1 MSKNLTSGKPFQ
13 QIVGFLGTVCAGSA
27 LMQIYSAVSTLITG
41 HYLGV
46 DAIGGISSA
55 GQISGMV
62 QGFLVALM
70 CGFAIPMTK
79 AFGADDRE
87 RICRYLWWG
96 LILGL
101 SLSLLAVLILL
112 PLRDI
117 LLHAIKLPQEN
128 YASGSSYLLWA
139 VLAIPPIVLYNLT
152 FYICHALGDG
162 KLAASSQGVVAAL
175 TLISEILFL
184 VVLGWDA
191 AGVAVATLVSNAAGG
206 IMTLVVLLRKNPEL
220 RFRKEDLRFHPGII
234 RSLMRNGLP
243 NAGSNSM
250 LCAVGIIVQTAIN
263 SMGSHY
269 VNAYALG
276 TKLFSMLNVP
286 ASSVDSTYKTYLC
299 QNAGAGRVDRI
310 RQGYRIGIAMGAVF
324 TAVYLAL
331 VTNFTP
337 WLVEFLVGG
346 TDGQTVELVRQY
358 LVINGAVMI
367 AWCVSTV
374 YRHTP
379 PALGRPGTMAVSGLI
394 EAGSRMVACAI
405 IYRFGFIGACLL
417 QPIGWVIRGVYDIVM
432 SYVLLHKAEAKYA
445 VK

>member
-1 MSKNLTSGKPFQ
+1 MTKNLTSGKPFQ
-13 QIVGFLGTVCAGSA
+13 QIVGFLGTVCVGSA
-27 LMQIYSAVSTLITG
+27 LMQIYSAISTLITG

-55 GQISGMV
+55 GQISGTV

-87 RICRYLWWG
+87 RIRRYLWWG
-96 LILGL
+96 LILGV
-101 SLSLLAVLILL
+101 SLSLVSVLILL
-112 PLRDI
+112 PLRDT

-139 VLAIPPIVLYNLT
+139 VLAIPPIVLYNLA
-152 FYICHALGDG
+152 FYICHAVGDG
-162 KLAASSQGVVAAL
+162 KLAALSQGVVAAL
-175 TLISEILFL
+175 TVAGEILF
-184 VVLGWDA
+184 VAVLGWDA
-191 AGVAVATLVSNAAGG
+191 AGVAVATLLSNAAGTAV
-206 IMTLVVLLRKNPEL
+206 ILALLLHKNPDL
-220 RFRKEDLRFHPGII
+220 KFRKEDLRFHPGII
-234 RSLMRNGLP
+234 RSLMRNGIP
-243 NAGSNSM
+243 NAGSTSM
-250 LCAVGIIVQTAIN
+250 LCVVNIFVQTAIN

-286 ASSVDSTYKTYLC
+286 TSSMDSTYKTYLG

-310 RQGYRIGIAMGAVF
+310 RQGYRIGIAMGVVF
-324 TAVYLAL
+324 TAVFLVL
-331 VTNFTP
+331 VTLFTP

-346 TDGQTVELVRQY
+346 TDGQTVELVKQY

-367 AWCVSTV
+367 VWAISVV

-379 PALGRPGTMAVSGLI
+379 PAMGRPGTMAVSGLI
-394 EAGSRMVACAI
+394 EAGCRAVACVI
-405 IYRFGFIGACLL
+405 IYGFGFVGACLM
-417 QPIGWVIRGVYDIVM
+417 QPIGWVVRGTYDVVM
-432 SYVLLHKAEAKYA
+432 SYVLLKRAEKKYA